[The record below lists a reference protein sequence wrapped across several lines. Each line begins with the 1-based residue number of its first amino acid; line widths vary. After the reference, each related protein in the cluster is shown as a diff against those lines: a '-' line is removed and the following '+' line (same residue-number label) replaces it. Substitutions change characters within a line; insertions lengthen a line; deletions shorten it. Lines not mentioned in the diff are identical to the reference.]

1 MRVDPGL
8 LFPTQP
14 ELPLCVDLGQLQGD
28 PESAVSSAAHV
39 SAQQVALLARAQV
52 QTRSPNLFRFIRRHH
67 SYPPR
72 PHPLYDDSPFL
83 RRSLAGR
90 WSCLEPH

>member
-1 MRVDPGL
+1 MGGSQPQAPL
-8 LFPTQP
+8 PLQP
-14 ELPLCVDLGQLQGD
+14 ELSHLADLGQLQGD
-28 PESAVSSAAHV
+28 PESSVSSAARV

-52 QTRSPNLFRFIRRHH
+52 QTRSPRLFRFIRHH
-67 SYPPR
+67 SYPTR

-90 WSCLEPH
+90 WSSPEPR